1 MKNKPIF
8 IEKINELKTKI
19 ELEGYEINGTKELI
33 GEILVI
39 DTTPLDLLKEENGI
53 RDYYESVGIKTQVI
67 RSLEHNLY
75 EFIYRGLKQA
85 VEQTLYF
92 DKTQDY
98 TSRRFVFST
107 TDCISHVQILYRNKR
122 AELFMYIRSTDV
134 VKLFPWDLLFA
145 FKLLNRMLNEC
156 GFPETTKKLITSPCM
171 PLSMACAPLPACI

>member
-75 EFIYRGLKQA
+75 EFIYRGLKQSI
-85 VEQTLYF
+85 EQLFYF

-107 TDCISHVQILYRNKR
+107 TDCISHVHILYRHKKAQLN
-122 AELFMYIRSTDV
+122 MYIRSTDV
-134 VKLFPWDLLFA
+134 VKLLPWDILFA
-145 FKLLNRMLNEC
+145 CKLINRIIGEC
-156 GFPETTKKLITSPCM
+156 GFPEVTTKTVTIMIGSAHFYLK
-171 PLSMACAPLPACI
+171 PAALY